1 MKYSNIE
8 KNLHEILLGL
18 KLSDSQN
25 NGIRF
30 EMTDHVF
37 DNDFDKKIKN

>member
-8 KNLHEILLGL
+8 KNLHEIILGL
-18 KLSDSQN
+18 KLPDSQN

-37 DNDFDKKIKN
+37 DVDFDKKIKN